1 MSAAAFPEGAA
12 RKAPEHQRDDLA
24 GQVALITGGAG
35 GLGSAAAR
43 SLAERGA
50 VAVVADLADEAAH
63 AVAEKLRS
71 DGLAA
76 EGLALDVTD
85 SAAVDAAVAGIVAR
99 HDRLDVLLTSHGF
112 PNDGRLL
119 DMTDEQWHDVLNVCL
134 FGTFTCVRAAARPMT
149 AAGYGRIV
157 TVASRAWHGNPGQ
170 ANYSAAKAGVVGLTR
185 SAARELGRHGVTV
198 NAIAPGLVETASLRG
213 LDTFDAIRDRALRGN
228 SIKRLGRP
236 DDVAAAVAY
245 LASPD
250 AGFVTGEV
258 VHVSG
263 GRFG

>member
-1 MSAAAFPEGAA
+1 MNDE
-12 RKAPEHQRDDLA
+12 LA

-43 SLAERGA
+43 RLAEHGA
-50 VAVVADLADEAAH
+50 VAVIADLAGEAAH
-63 AVAEKLRS
+63 AVAEKLRA

-85 SAAVDAAVAGIVAR
+85 SAAVDAAVAGIIAR

-112 PNDGRLL
+112 PRDARLL
-119 DMTDEQWHDVLNVCL
+119 DLTDEQWHQVVNVCL

-185 SAARELGRHGVTV
+185 SAARELGRYGVTV
-198 NAIAPGLVETASLRG
+198 NAVAPGLVETASLRE
-213 LDTFDAIRDRALRGN
+213 LDTFEAIRDRALRDN
-228 SIKRLGRP
+228 SIKRIGRP

-245 LASPD
+245 LASP
-250 AGFVTGEV
+250 AAEFVTGEV
-258 VHVSG
+258 IHVSG